1 MPTMRWLII
10 SILVLLWTA
19 TFGLGLCLVFGFELG
34 FDVES
39 AIKSIGTLSTGLTA
53 AVSYFGIQL
62 RSTRRE
68 LEEERFS
75 TPMALAFGYVRNF
88 LEPAVTA
95 LIRSA
100 GEDVKIYVYIP
111 ERLEELEPLS
121 RQRILARI
129 RAADFREGVIQLELD
144 SGRARD
150 IITVTRSD
158 EERPRY
164 FDFPTTLL
172 TLNSLVDYKI
182 ASSQGDDI
190 SKAREALGQQYI
202 QRFRDYL
209 LECTDR
215 LHLQKNIEVT
225 DAQLA
230 FLDRTRKETPA
241 AG

>member
-1 MPTMRWLII
+1 MRWLII
-10 SILVLLWTA
+10 TVLVLLWAA
-19 TFGLGLCLVFGFELG
+19 TFALGLGIAFGIEPG
-34 FDVES
+34 FDAES

-75 TPMALAFGYVRNF
+75 TPMALAYGYAHNF
-88 LEPAVTA
+88 LEPAATA
-95 LIRSA
+95 LIRQSA
-100 GEDVKIYVYIP
+100 GSGSEVKIYVYIP

-129 RAADFREGVIQLELD
+129 RGADFHDDIIKLELD

-150 IITVTRSD
+150 LITVTRSG
-158 EERPRY
+158 EEQPRY

-172 TLNSLVDYKI
+172 TLTSLVDYKV
-182 ASSQGDDI
+182 ASAASPITSAD
-190 SKAREALGQQYI
+190 REALGREYI

-209 LECTDR
+209 LECIGKLR
-215 LHLQKNIEVT
+215 LEGNIELT
-225 DAQLA
+225 DAKLA
-230 FLDRTRKETPA
+230 FLNGPGDGQSVTS
-241 AG
+241 